1 MAGLGFVHLKVVPST
16 QIRCRTTPSL
26 RASATRARFR
36 PRRFATSS
44 AQRFKLENRVVR
56 VSITL
61 AASFSAVR
69 TDSSP
74 VRVMPPLTSLSPDW
88 YFFGTNPNS
97 APIVF
102 DLAIRPGSSIAD
114 LNVMATSG
122 PDAGTTHQ
130 PPANLVIAHN
140 PKHLAMQLLEL
151 APKRS
156 SRLQHRARDPLQ
168 HGLAGG
174 QFSYPRLKSLAR
186 HNTHLQSKAPQDP
199 AHACFKIHKLR
210 K

>member
-1 MAGLGFVHLKVVPST
+1 MTGLSFVQRKVVPSI
-16 QIRCRTTPSL
+16 QIRCSTIPSL

-61 AASFSAVR
+61 AASYSAVR

-88 YFFGTNPNS
+88 YFLGTSPKS

-114 LNVMATSG
+114 LNVMATNG
-122 PDAGTTHQ
+122 PTPGYSSAAGKSRRRAQSEASRGAIARTPAKAQ
-130 PPANLVIAHN
+130 LSPPTS
-140 PKHLAMQLLEL
+140 
-151 APKRS
+151 RS
-156 SRLQHRARDPLQ
+156 
-168 HGLAGG
+168 
-174 QFSYPRLKSLAR
+174 
-186 HNTHLQSKAPQDP
+186 
-199 AHACFKIHKLR
+199 
-210 K
+210 